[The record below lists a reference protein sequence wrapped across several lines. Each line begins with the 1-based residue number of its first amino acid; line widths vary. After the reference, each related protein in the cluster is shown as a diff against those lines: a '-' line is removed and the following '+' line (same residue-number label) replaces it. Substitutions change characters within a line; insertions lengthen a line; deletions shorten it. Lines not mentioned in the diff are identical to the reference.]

1 MTSNNNTN
9 YINEVLELIQK
20 DIEEF
25 GYQDIF
31 NQFEKNVKLGNR
43 IATFQSKK
51 GTIKFEII
59 LDENNEN
66 VIFLRNQDRN
76 YGDIVILKNGE
87 QSQAFLSCDKDG
99 NAIIFRYK
107 YGHEIIGKLFH
118 INIDNTTKTEDED
131 IDNLN
136 EVAWKAKYNYK
147 HNKLPIP
154 MVLYKKSFR
163 INDKQAFIFMEK
175 LNGKS
180 FKEYLDYTNQN
191 SSEEDKNKIYQDLK
205 NIIDIID
212 KEHDRGYALFPLH
225 PSDIIIMND
234 DNNSVKFINSDEITN
249 MKNTC
254 DTRIIKLY
262 GIRKAEFLPTEVLI
276 ADQNNKFLNEDNFE
290 NIISYNT
297 KAVDYYAIAKLY
309 FIVMKKLII
318 QQQDI
323 EKLQQISKIWNKIA
337 PERRQ
342 YYVKYLRSCLENKN
356 FDLKYDMKILK
367 ILMKESKLSVED
379 KRIIK
384 YLNVGTKFNEI
395 SQTNDIVKLKS
406 HYQILNDEQTSNVIN
421 TSRFKKN
428 KSNISTEIKVNYI
441 IQATMKNTSQN
452 NLKLILNYIKLADKS
467 AIDKL
472 NLLKNLNNTKKYNK
486 IKYLKLSNS
495 LKNAIKKADK
505 KFANN
510 KTNYLYCF

>member
-1 MTSNNNTN
+1 MTSKNDKS
-9 YINEVLELIQK
+9 YIKKVLKLIQA
-20 DIEEF
+20 DIEKS

-31 NQFEKNVKLGNR
+31 DQFQKNVKSGKK
-43 IATFQSKK
+43 IATFQSKN

-66 VIFLRNQDRN
+66 VIFLRNQDKN

-87 QSQAFLSCDKDG
+87 KSQALLSCGKHEN
-99 NAIIFRYK
+99 NAITFRDK
-107 YGHEIIGKLFH
+107 YGNEIIGKLFH
-118 INIDNTTKTEDED
+118 INIDNTTKIEDED
-131 IDNLN
+131 IDNLD

-180 FKEYLDYTNQN
+180 FKEYLNSTNQK
-191 SSEEDKNKIYQDLK
+191 SSEEDKNKIYQNLK

-225 PSDIIIMND
+225 PRDIIIMND

-262 GIRKAEFLPTEVLI
+262 GVTKAEFLPTEVLI
-276 ADQNNKFLNEDNFE
+276 ADQNNKFLNENNFE
-290 NIISYNT
+290 NVISYDT

-309 FIVMKKLII
+309 FIVMQKLII

-323 EKLQQISKIWNKIA
+323 EKFQQITKMWNKVE
-337 PERRQ
+337 PKKRK
-342 YYVKYLRSCLENKN
+342 YYIKYLRSCLENKN
-356 FDLKYDMKILK
+356 FDLKYDMEILK
-367 ILMKESKLSVED
+367 ILIKESKLSVKD
-379 KRIIK
+379 KKIIK
-384 YLNVGTKFNEI
+384 YLNVNTKFSKI
-395 SQTNDIVKLKS
+395 SDNNDIIKLQS
-406 HYQILNDEQTSNVIN
+406 HYQILNYEQTSNVIN
-421 TSRFKKN
+421 RSRFKN
-428 KSNISTEIKVNYI
+428 KSNISTERKVNYI

-452 NLKLILNYIKLADKS
+452 NLKLILDYIKLADKS

-472 NLLKNLNNTKKYNK
+472 NLLKNLNNTKEYNK